1 MKLWI
6 PPAVVFLIFGAL
18 MYLLARFLP
27 VGDFDFFGR
36 DLLAITL
43 TALAFL
49 TGFLAL
55 YQFHRAK
62 TSVNPMVPARA
73 SQLVTDGIYRFSRN
87 PMYLAMLFI
96 LLALG
101 LKLGNAFN
109 TITAALYVA
118 YMNKYQIIPEEEVL
132 NKIFGKAYQQYC
144 LQVRRWF

>member
-1 MKLWI
+1 
-6 PPAVVFLIFGAL
+6 

-55 YQFHRAK
+55 YQFHRSM

-73 SQLVTDGIYRFSRN
+73 SQLVTVGVYRFSRN
-87 PMYLAMLFI
+87 PLYLAMLFI

-101 LKLGNAFN
+101 LNLGNAFN
-109 TITAALYVA
+109 TISAALYVA
-118 YMNKYQIIPEEEVL
+118 Y
-132 NKIFGKAYQQYC
+132 
-144 LQVRRWF
+144 

>member
-1 MKLWI
+1 
-6 PPAVVFLIFGAL
+6 
-18 MYLLARFLP
+18 
-27 VGDFDFFGR
+27 
-36 DLLAITL
+36 
-43 TALAFL
+43 
-49 TGFLAL
+49 
-55 YQFHRAK
+55 
-62 TSVNPMVPARA
+62 
-73 SQLVTDGIYRFSRN
+73 
-87 PMYLAMLFI
+87 MYLAMLFI